1 MHRVLRRLARP
12 AVPLAAVLLL
22 ATACGSSDDSNA
34 ADDAAS
40 SPSAPA
46 SASPSASE
54 GSAESSPSGSASASA
69 ETGTVIDIRF
79 ADGQVTP
86 AGKQVEIGVGEP
98 FTLRVEADAPGEL
111 HIHSTPE
118 QELAYEPG
126 TTEKTL
132 TLDRPGVVDIE
143 SHTLDQLVLRVEVS

>member
-22 ATACGSSDDSNA
+22 VTACGSPDGSGTT
-34 ADDAAS
+34 DDAAS
-40 SPSAPA
+40 SPSPSASASA
-46 SASPSASE
+46 SASPSASA
-54 GSAESSPSGSASASA
+54 GSAESSPSASTEA
-69 ETGTVIDIRF
+69 GTVIDIRF

-86 AGKQVEIGVGEP
+86 AGKQVEVGVGEP

-118 QELAYEPG
+118 QELAYEAG

-143 SHTLDQLVLRVEVS
+143 SHTLDQLVVRVEVS